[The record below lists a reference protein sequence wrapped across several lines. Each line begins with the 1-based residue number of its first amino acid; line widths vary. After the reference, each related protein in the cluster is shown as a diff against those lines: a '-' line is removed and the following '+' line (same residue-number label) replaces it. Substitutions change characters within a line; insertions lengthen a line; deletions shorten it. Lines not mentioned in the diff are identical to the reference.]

1 MSFSNGS
8 SVISWPEELDR
19 IHVLGFE
26 IQGHPPKIPQLND
39 HQKPWPGTVFQR
51 HLHIPTRGAEIR
63 QIWPAGKPAKG
74 DPPWGWMLIPHKF
87 WWYNKEP
94 DNDLQVSFTTVVKM
108 ISKVTNPKWRDQG
121 CCRSF
126 FWLCN
131 EERLRVYQSPLPLDG
146 RQDWLPLCRYLT
158 SEWSMRIMN

>member
-1 MSFSNGS
+1 MCFSNRS

-26 IQGHPPKIPQLND
+26 IQGHPRKFPQLNIK
-39 HQKPWPGTVFQR
+39 KPWPGNRVSTAPPYSNPKCTDTSDLASWKACER
-51 HLHIPTRGAEIR
+51 
-63 QIWPAGKPAKG
+63 W
-74 DPPWGWMLIPHKF
+74 PPWEMLIPHKC

-94 DNDLQVSFTTVVKM
+94 DNDLRVSFTIVVKM

-146 RQDWLPLCRYLT
+146 RQNWLPLCRYLT
-158 SEWSMRIMN
+158 SKWSIRMMS